1 MENIKLEADLRLENI
16 FVSINKDNV
25 IKLNDIEKVKEIDFN
40 EKQMI
45 NKFIYIV
52 SQTEGTPSIDLLKKD

>member
-25 IKLNDIEKVKEIDFN
+25 IKLNDIEKVKE
-40 EKQMI
+40 
-45 NKFIYIV
+45 
-52 SQTEGTPSIDLLKKD
+52 